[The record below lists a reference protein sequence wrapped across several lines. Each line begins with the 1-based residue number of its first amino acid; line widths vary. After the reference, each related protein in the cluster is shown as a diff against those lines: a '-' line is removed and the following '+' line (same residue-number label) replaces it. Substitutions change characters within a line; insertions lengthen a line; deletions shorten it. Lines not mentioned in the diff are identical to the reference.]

1 MPGLGHPADMVGGDP
16 VDPSIHLLA
25 RKMDHPKS
33 GLPDFRS
40 FKRASRINPT
50 CVVKPAGDE
59 LGSARSLARSRCHH
73 RFETARL
80 AGESLPRNFAVDS
93 CNENLR
99 EERIHRN
106 YARSPGGMPRRVFRC
121 ADARVRP
128 RAAGFSCL
136 QKNRKIQERTQ
147 PMKVP
152 AHLEPPRPW
161 QNNRW

>member
-16 VDPSIHLLA
+16 VDPGIHLLA

-99 EERIHRN
+99 EARIHRN
-106 YARSPGGMPRRVFRC
+106 CVVSTVSMPGPLGAPRRASAR
-121 ADARVRP
+121 ADRVGASRAPTPVRP
-128 RAAGFSCL
+128 RIFFGRRRARTDAAH
-136 QKNRKIQERTQ
+136 
-147 PMKVP
+147 
-152 AHLEPPRPW
+152 A
-161 QNNRW
+161 

>member
-16 VDPSIHLLA
+16 VDPGIHLLA

-99 EERIHRN
+99 EARIHRN
-106 YARSPGGMPRRVFRC
+106 SALDCSCPGRGTP
-121 ADARVRP
+121 ADMVGGDP
-128 RAAGFSCL
+128 
-136 QKNRKIQERTQ
+136 
-147 PMKVP
+147 
-152 AHLEPPRPW
+152 
-161 QNNRW
+161 